1 MIGPTQTRKQTK
13 GGHMSANG
21 IDGFKGALFTPG
33 DGGYD
38 DARTIFNTMVDR
50 RPAYIAQCTD
60 AEDVVSALALARREG
75 LPVSVRSG

>member
-38 DARTIFNTMVDR
+38 DARTIFNTMIDR
-50 RPAYIAQCTD
+50 RPAYIAQCTEIQ
-60 AEDVVSALALARREG
+60 AAASAATRAATAG
-75 LPVSVRSG
+75 A